1 MGIVSNGKF
10 DYKKY
15 SQSFKLLYL
24 LKLPWSCETI
34 PQRANY
40 IFLINRIMAS
50 LNLLRY
56 LVIKDN
62 ENDNQVSELF
72 EKETVQNA

>member
-1 MGIVSNGKF
+1 
-10 DYKKY
+10 
-15 SQSFKLLYL
+15 
-24 LKLPWSCETI
+24 
-34 PQRANY
+34 
-40 IFLINRIMAS
+40 MAS

-72 EKETVQNA
+72 GKEPVSILRMHELFLTTVLSPPLLFLPSCKTWVPILTPPVGSQAHLAFHI

>member
-1 MGIVSNGKF
+1 
-10 DYKKY
+10 
-15 SQSFKLLYL
+15 
-24 LKLPWSCETI
+24 
-34 PQRANY
+34 
-40 IFLINRIMAS
+40 MAS

-72 EKETVQNA
+72 EKPVIICRMQK